1 MNSIAHLRIA
11 TTTAAVLMAGSLFAA
26 TVDKPVE
33 EGLQAKTPSSDQLP
47 GQDGDL
53 RNSIITDEAWAQY
66 EVVPNRVFVKFRAE
80 IAAEGRENL
89 LNEMDAKVS
98 SSYERMLPGTHCLEI
113 KGDVAD
119 FLEQYRLRGD
129 VLEYIEPV
137 YVMEFFD
144 TIPNDSNWNS
154 LYGMVKI
161 NAPQAWDDH
170 TGDPNFSIAI
180 IDSGTDPN
188 HPDLADNIWQNPN
201 EIIGNG
207 IDDDG
212 NGLIDDL
219 YGWDF
224 YDNDA
229 NPADQNGH
237 GTHTAG
243 TVGARGNNGAGV
255 VGVLWECNLMVFR
268 VGNQSL
274 STQAILDSLQTSCIN
289 GAKVS
294 NNSYG
299 GGGFSS
305 TFSNLIQAAGEDYEH
320 IFCAAA
326 GNGGGS
332 SASYPAAY
340 SHYNIISVAATDSN
354 DSRASFSQYGLNVD
368 IAAPGVDV
376 LSTTPNNGYSS
387 YSGTSM
393 ATPHVA
399 GGVALLYSLMGNV
412 NYEEVVDIIYDTVR
426 PVAGLS
432 GIVVTGGVL
441 DVDAA
446 LEQSFLGPQLE
457 MISTLPDFIPAGE
470 QLTLTLEVDP
480 REDEIISGSPT
491 LEIDFGSGVFES
503 LALVQ
508 TSSILYQ
515 ATLPAAECDWSPRF
529 YFSVQGE
536 TAGAVNLPTDGS
548 ADPFTFAVGEE
559 IIVVEDDANADG
571 QWTIGLPSDTATT
584 GQWTRGNPNGTDA
597 QPENAAS
604 GANCFFT
611 GQGSVGGSLG
621 ENDIDGGFTTL
632 ISPTFDGTEVANSVI
647 SYRRWYSND
656 TGAAPNSDVME
667 IDISNNGGSTWQT
680 VENVT
685 ENAGAWVTRS
695 FSIASLI
702 TPTNNMQIRF
712 IASDLGDG
720 SLVEAAIDLLVVG
733 GVACDDAPSS
743 CPGDLDGDG
752 EISGGDLGL
761 LLAVW
766 DTDDADADL
775 DGDGTV
781 SGGDLGL
788 LLSGWGFCP

>member
-1 MNSIAHLRIA
+1 M
-11 TTTAAVLMAGSLFAA
+11 TLMASAVFAA
-26 TVDKPVE
+26 SPE
-33 EGLQAKTPSSDQLP
+33 QAAPGEGLQTDKAEVGNGGL
-47 GQDGDL
+47 G
-53 RNSIITDEAWAQY
+53 NSIITDEDWAQHQ
-66 EVVPNRVFVKFRAE
+66 VVPNRVFVKFRAE
-80 IAAEGRENL
+80 ILGERRGNL
-89 LNEMDAKVS
+89 LDEMGAKIS
-98 SSYERMLPGTHCLEI
+98 SSYNRMLPNTHCLEI
-113 KGDVAD
+113 KGEVAD
-119 FLEQYRLRGD
+119 FLERNKFRSD
-129 VLEYIEPV
+129 VFEYIEPV
-137 YVMEFFD
+137 YVLELFD
-144 TIPNDSNWNS
+144 TVPNDSSWGS
-154 LYGMVKI
+154 LYGMRSI
-161 NAPQAWDDH
+161 NAPGAWDDH
-170 TGDPNFSIAI
+170 VGDPDFSIAI

-188 HPDLADNIWQNPN
+188 HPDLVDNVWLNPN
-201 EIIGNG
+201 EIQGNG

-212 NGLIDDL
+212 NGLIDDT

-243 TVGARGNNGAGV
+243 TVGARGNNGIGV
-255 VGVLWECNLMVFR
+255 VGVNWECRLMVFR
-268 VGNQSL
+268 VGDQFL
-274 STQAILDSLQTSCIN
+274 SSQAILDSLQTACLN

-305 TFSNLIQAAGEDYEH
+305 TFSNLILSAGEDYEH

-326 GNGGGS
+326 GNSGS
-332 SASYPAAY
+332 NGASYPAAY

-354 DSRASFSQYGLNVD
+354 DNLASFSQYGSNVD
-368 IAAPGVDV
+368 IAAPGVDI
-376 LSTTPNNGYSS
+376 LSTTPNNGYANFN
-387 YSGTSM
+387 GTSM

-399 GGVALLYSLMGNV
+399 GGVALLYSIMGDV
-412 NYEEVVDIIYDTVR
+412 NYEEVVDIIYNTVR
-426 PVAGLS
+426 PVSGLN
-432 GIVVTGGVL
+432 GLVVYGGVL

-446 LEQSFLGPQLE
+446 LEQSFLGPQLQL
-457 MISTLPDFIPAGE
+457 MSSIPDFIPAGE
-470 QLTLTLEVDP
+470 ELTLTIEVDP
-480 REDEIISGSPT
+480 REDDIVSGSPSVK
-491 LEIDFGSGVFES
+491 IDFGSGFYETIPLTQV
-503 LALVQ
+503 
-508 TSSILYQ
+508 SSGIYE
-515 ATLPAAECDWSPRF
+515 ATLPPSECDWNPEF

-536 TAGAVNLPTDGS
+536 VAGAVNLPTDGA
-548 ADPFTFAVGEE
+548 ADPFSFSVGEE
-559 IIVVEDDANADG
+559 IVVVEDDANSNGD
-571 QWTIGLPSDTATT
+571 WTIGLPSDTATT

-604 GANCFFT
+604 GSNCFFT

-632 ISPTFDGTEVANSVI
+632 ISPTFDGTAVANSMI

-685 ENAGAWVTRS
+685 ENAGTWVTRS
-695 FSIASLI
+695 YEIASLI

-712 IASDLGDG
+712 IASDLGEG

-733 GVACDDAPSS
+733 GVACDDAPS
-743 CPGDLDGDG
+743 CAGDLDGDG
-752 EISGGDLGL
+752 EVGGGDLGL

-766 DTDDADADL
+766 ETNDPNADL

-788 LLSGWGFCP
+788 LLSGWGLCP